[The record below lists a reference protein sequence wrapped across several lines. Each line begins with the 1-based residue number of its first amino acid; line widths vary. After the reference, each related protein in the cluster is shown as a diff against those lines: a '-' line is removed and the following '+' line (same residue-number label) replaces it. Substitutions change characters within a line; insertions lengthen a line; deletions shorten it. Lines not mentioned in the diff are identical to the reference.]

1 MGKAHIRPKVE
12 NIKNK
17 GPLGK
22 VMGCSPI
29 QEIHIKDCN
38 RPKYIGNGIVGLV
51 GYTKYQPQVPN
62 TLDIIF

>member
-29 QEIHIKDCN
+29 QEIHIKNCKRHKDT
-38 RPKYIGNGIVGLV
+38 GNGVVGLV
-51 GYTKYQPQVPN
+51 GYTNPRSQ
-62 TLDIIF
+62 TRLILF